1 MGSRNEWGRTNVTK
15 YKIWYVN
22 DEWCK
27 GWEYLG
33 NYDCTDDDDVNDDI
47 GDDEKMTMMMMWD
60 DDDDDARWWWCQRR
74 SADRSP
80 PGAWRT
86 KLPHNLQTIIIVV
99 VVIVVV
105 VVVVDAVVVVII
117 ILISKVLRSQILNSW
132 VVESSSYTL
141 LEFLEFSD
149 PGIPRHFFFVT
160 SKVCLW

>member
-15 YKIWYVN
+15 CDMLMMSDVKVENIWAIMIALMMAMLMMILAMMKRWRWW
-22 DEWCK
+22 WC
-27 GWEYLG
+27 EMMMRD
-33 NYDCTDDDDVNDDI
+33 NDDDDV
-47 GDDEKMTMMMMWD
+47 
-60 DDDDDARWWWCQRR
+60 RWCQRR

-99 VVIVVV
+99 VIIVVV

-117 ILISKVLRSQILNSW
+117 ILISKVLRSQILNSG
-132 VVESSSYTL
+132 VVKSSSYTL

>member
-1 MGSRNEWGRTNVTK
+1 MGQNEC
-15 YKIWYVN
+15 YKMWYVN

-33 NYDCTDDDDVNDDI
+33 NYCTDDDI
-47 GDDEKMTMMMMWD
+47 GDDEKMPMMMMWD

-99 VVIVVV
+99 VV
-105 VVVVDAVVVVII
+105 VVVDVVVVVII
-117 ILISKVLRSQILNSW
+117 ILISKVLRSQILNSG
-132 VVESSSYTL
+132 VVESSSHTL

>member
-1 MGSRNEWGRTNVTK
+1 MLQNTK
-15 YKIWYVN
+15 YNMLMMSDVKVENIWAIMIALMMMMLIMILAMMKRWRRW
-22 DEWCK
+22 WC
-27 GWEYLG
+27 EM
-33 NYDCTDDDDVNDDI
+33 TMMMVRDDDDV
-47 GDDEKMTMMMMWD
+47 
-60 DDDDDARWWWCQRR
+60 RWCQRR

-117 ILISKVLRSQILNSW
+117 ILISKVLRSQILNSR
-132 VVESSSYTL
+132 VLESSSYTL